1 MRSTYRPFMLGFG
14 LGVSS
19 LSLSAADG
27 SAHEAGLSYALH
39 LGFGIT
45 PRWMVLL
52 AIDGAWAQFS
62 GGSNSY
68 FNARTSFAQT
78 TYTAGA
84 QFFMLPWLYSRLGLG
99 MGCIDW
105 SNDYGDGSD
114 CRGIAGAAGVGAE
127 FLQTRSTSLAAEVAA
142 TLAEYPESA
151 SINERNDV
159 WYSIGVNLRLNLY

>member
-14 LGVSS
+14 LGISS
-19 LSLSAADG
+19 LSLSATDVT
-27 SAHEAGLSYALH
+27 AHEAGLSYALH

-62 GGSNSY
+62 GSG
-68 FNARTSFAQT
+68 FNGKTSFAQT

-84 QFFMLPWLYSRLGLG
+84 QFFMMPWLYSRLGVG

-105 SNDYGDGSD
+105 SDDYRDGSD
-114 CRGIAGAAGVGAE
+114 CRGIAGAAGIGAE
-127 FLQTRSTSLAAEVAA
+127 FLQTHSTSLAAELAA

-151 SINERNDV
+151 TANDRNDV
-159 WYSIGVNLRLNLY
+159 WYSIGVNLMLNLF